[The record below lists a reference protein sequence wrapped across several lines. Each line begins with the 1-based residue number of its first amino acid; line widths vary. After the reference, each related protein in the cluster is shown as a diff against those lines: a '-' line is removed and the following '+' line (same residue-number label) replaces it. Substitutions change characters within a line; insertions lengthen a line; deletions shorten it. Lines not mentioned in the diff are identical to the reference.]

1 MMEQLSMEQLLE
13 SRKVDNATEEKKAFA
28 LLYPQLM
35 DLLHNAPMDSKIPF
49 LEEKND
55 FSSVYFFEK
64 NNLFIRIVLRKK
76 SHYIYV
82 PDKYAH
88 LFPGNI
94 LRKVK
99 SVPDM
104 SRISIDN
111 YSDILKYLPYLRAM
125 LDSMRRNLK
134 GFGCCSRYLEC
145 SNATHCIHPNP
156 RFALQCIYFYNL
168 RDGKIFYGDNRN
180 I

>member
-13 SRKVDNATEEKKAFA
+13 SQKVDNSTEEEKAFT

-35 DLLHNAPMDSKIPF
+35 DLLHNAPMDAKILF
-49 LEEKND
+49 LDKKKD
-55 FSSVYFFEK
+55 FSSVYYFEK
-64 NNLFIRIVLRKK
+64 NNLFIRIVLRNQAR
-76 SHYIYV
+76 YIYI
-82 PDKYAH
+82 PDLYIH
-88 LFPGNI
+88 HFPSY
-94 LRKVK
+94 LLSKVK

-104 SRISIDN
+104 SRISIEN
-111 YSDILKYLPYLRAM
+111 YSDILKYVTYLRSM
-125 LDSMRRNLK
+125 LDDMCRKLK
-134 GFGCCSRYLEC
+134 DFGCCSRYLEC

-168 RDGKIFYGDNRN
+168 RDGKIFYGKNRN